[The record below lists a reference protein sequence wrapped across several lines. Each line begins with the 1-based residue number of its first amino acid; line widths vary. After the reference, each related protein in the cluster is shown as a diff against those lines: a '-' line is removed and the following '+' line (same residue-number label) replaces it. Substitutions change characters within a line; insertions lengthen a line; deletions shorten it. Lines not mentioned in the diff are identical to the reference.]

1 MSPSMRWNAPAV
13 PAQCGFSQ
21 KYPNRT
27 GGANP
32 DDANRSRESAVKA
45 LRKIEWLG
53 SVLVQRSGRTLIPCF
68 ANPHQLLLLRP
79 ARPGRRAGA
88 YDDHRL
94 SDFLQHLPGYCR
106 RAPAAHPEA
115 VRSRRSP
122 QIHHR
127 PGLLPLDRAAG
138 PHRRALEHLLDLITQ
153 SLADLD
159 NPDQPWSKAI
169 ITNQGY
175 HLSDLRDPSSASQ
188 SAIRRRPAFSVA
200 SFNRW
205 PMLNVWP
212 TRALGSNP
220 GHAAAP
226 VLSV

>member
-1 MSPSMRWNAPAV
+1 VIFSNICRDIADERLRPIQKRFVLDEAHRYITDPA
-13 PAQCGFSQ
+13 FSHWIALLA
-21 KYPNRT
+21 RT
-27 GGANP
+27 G
-32 DDANRSRESAVKA
+32 
-45 LRKIEWLG
+45 
-53 SVLVQRSGRTLIPCF
+53 
-68 ANPHQLLLLRP
+68 
-79 ARPGRRAGA
+79 
-88 YDDHRL
+88 
-94 SDFLQHLPGYCR
+94 
-106 RAPAAHPEA
+106 
-115 VRSRRSP
+115 
-122 QIHHR
+122 
-127 PGLLPLDRAAG
+127 
-138 PHRRALEHLLDLITQ
+138 EHWNIMLDLITQ

-212 TRALGSNP
+212 TRAFGSNP